1 MKILNFCKQHF
12 LLFLIILLALLVM
25 LTNLGGQ
32 GYSLDEPETVIVGRT
47 ILHFGYPSGWDGK
60 QFMSGANG
68 ADFTVIHGMYF
79 WTWHP
84 WLQFYLV
91 APFYF
96 FFGNSIAMLRFPFAL
111 LGVITVAVFY
121 FVAKD

>member
-1 MKILNFCKQHF
+1 MNIQYFCKQNM
-12 LLFLIILLALLVM
+12 LLFLIILLASIVI

-32 GYSLDEPETVIVGRT
+32 GYSLNEPQTVAVART
-47 ILHFGYPSGWDGK
+47 ILKFGYPSAWDGK
-60 QFMSGANG
+60 VNLTGASNR
-68 ADFTVIHGMYF
+68 DYTVINGMYF

-96 FFGNSIAMLRFPFAL
+96 FFGGSVAMLRFPFAL
-111 LGVITVAVFY
+111 LGVLTVAAFY
-121 FVAKD
+121 L